1 MSKAVSRCWNSLVFL
16 LHSDSHPVEK
26 DKDDA
31 FVSVIG
37 VFVF

>member
-1 MSKAVSRCWNSLVFL
+1 MLEQPCFL
-16 LHSDSHPVEK
+16 LHSDCYPVEK